1 MKNAFSI
8 AAAGLLA
15 AIALAACSSGAPS
28 GAQGSRESESAT
40 GGPAA
45 SQASAPGAAGTASSA
60 NAASS
65 ASAANAAQ
73 AAWPTYGGSPGGTR
87 YSSLTQISPANVGQ
101 LRVAWT
107 FRTGELG
114 KGVTDWSG
122 SAFEATPILYDGTL
136 YFTTPSTNVVAID
149 ASTGTLRWRH
159 DTRNDNGLHYS
170 DGVSRG
176 VSLWVDSSEP
186 AGAGCRARIY
196 AATLDGRLL
205 ALDAAT
211 GKPCDAFGEHG
222 AVDLLQGVRYSEKA
236 GSGWRD
242 YLVTSPPAVVDDKI
256 ILGSSIG
263 DNRAVAEE
271 LGTVR
276 AFDARS
282 GRLLW
287 GWDPI
292 PRDASDPV
300 YKEWSAQGAKLT
312 GAANAWAP
320 LSVDPTRHLV
330 FVPTGSASPDFFG
343 GERPGDDRWA
353 DSVVALDA
361 DTGKLVWGR
370 QLVHHNLWDYD
381 VASQPTLVELTHDG
395 MQVPAVIQATKTG
408 FLYTL
413 NRKTGEPIFPIVEKA
428 VPRDA
433 VPGETPSPT
442 QPYPVAPAPLVPQ
455 GPVTS
460 ADAWG
465 VAWLDKRTC
474 RKAIEADRSE
484 GIFQPPSTK
493 ESIYSPGFAGGA
505 NWGGIAFDP
514 QRQLVIANTM
524 NLPWQMALVPR
535 KEVESEM
542 RDPKYRGWQFGQ
554 QAGTPYAM
562 RRRAFLSRLGIPCVK
577 PPWGTLAAVDMV
589 HGIIKWQVPL
599 GVSPMIHLHVGMPNL
614 GGPVV
619 TASGLVF
626 IAASFDDR
634 MRAFDID
641 SGKIL
646 WQAELPAG
654 GQATPMTYSIGGR
667 QYVVIAAGGYKDA
680 STRGDYV
687 IAYALP
693 R

>member
-1 MKNAFSI
+1 MSRKIASSALALTGVI
-8 AAAGLLA
+8 AAL
-15 AIALAACSSGAPS
+15 ALAACSSGTSPDA
-28 GAQGSRESESAT
+28 GASA
-40 GGPAA
+40 GVAA
-45 SQASAPGAAGTASSA
+45 SGQPAVKTPDAG
-60 NAASS
+60 
-65 ASAANAAQ
+65 
-73 AAWPTYGGSPGGTR
+73 WPTYGGDAGGTR
-87 YSSLTQISPANVGQ
+87 YSPVTQITPANVGQ
-101 LRVAWT
+101 LQVAWT

-114 KGVTDWSG
+114 SGVTDWRG

-136 YFTTPSTNVVAID
+136 YFTTPATNVVAVD
-149 ASTGTLRWRH
+149 AATGALRWRH
-159 DTRNDNGLHYS
+159 DSHTDEKLHYS

-176 VSLWVDSSEP
+176 VSLWIDSGAT
-186 AGAGCRARIY
+186 AGAACRARIY

-211 GKPCDAFGEHG
+211 GKPCDNFGEHG
-222 AVDLLQGVRYSEKA
+222 AVDLLQGVRYAENAS
-236 GSGWRD
+236 SGWRD
-242 YLVTSPPAVVDDKI
+242 YLVTSPPAVIDDKI

-263 DNRAVAEE
+263 DNRAVVVER
-271 LGTVR
+271 GTVR

-282 GRLLW
+282 GKLVW
-287 GWDPI
+287 SWDPI
-292 PRDASDPV
+292 PTDPSDPV
-300 YKEWSAQGAKLT
+300 YKEWSRQGAKRT

-320 LSVDPTRHLV
+320 LSVDSTRHLV

-361 DTGKLVWGR
+361 DTGRLVWGR

-381 VASQPTLVELTHDG
+381 VPAQPTLVELTHDG
-395 MQVPAVIQATKTG
+395 KQVPAVIQTTKTG

-413 NRKTGEPIFPIVEKA
+413 NRETGEPIFPIEEKA
-428 VPRDA
+428 VPQDA
-433 VPGETPSPT
+433 APGEMPSPT
-442 QPYPVAPAPLVPQ
+442 QPYPLAPPALVPQ
-455 GPVTS
+455 RPVTP

-465 VAWLDKRTC
+465 VAWLDTRAC
-474 RKAIEADRSE
+474 RARIAADRSE

-493 ESIYSPGFAGGA
+493 ESIYSPGFAGGS

-514 QRQLVIANTM
+514 QRQIAIANTM
-524 NLPWQMALVPR
+524 NLPWLMALVPR
-535 KEVESEM
+535 KDVAAEM
-542 RDPKYRGWQFGQ
+542 RDPQYKDWQFGPQ
-554 QAGTPYAM
+554 LGTPYAM
-562 RRRAFLSRLGIPCVK
+562 RRRAFLSSLGVPCVK
-577 PPWGTLAAVDMV
+577 PPWGTLTAVDMV
-589 HGIIKWQVPL
+589 HGTIKWQVPL
-599 GVSPMIHLHVGMPNL
+599 GVSPLVHLDIGMPNL
-614 GGPVV
+614 GGPVA

-634 MRAFDID
+634 MRAFDINT
-641 SGKIL
+641 GKVL
-646 WQAELPAG
+646 WQAKLPAG